1 MEIEFVDPD
10 EIPLEPE
17 QVRFQGVEAEPFT
30 DNRRIRLTINIT
42 PFTQPPDIEI
52 VATNPMGVKVAE
64 TTIIGAPNKQMTLTL
79 HLRGDVSEGKYRFH
93 FSLLYQ
99 EIGIV
104 DRTEIELHLAG
115 SEDSSQQ

>member
-1 MEIEFVDPD
+1 VAD
-10 EIPLEPE
+10 
-17 QVRFQGVEAEPFT
+17 VFT

-52 VATNPMGVKVAE
+52 IATNPMGEKVAE
-64 TTIIGAPNKQMTLTL
+64 STIIGAPNKRMTLTL
-79 HLRGDVSEGKYRFH
+79 HLRGNVSEGKYRFH

-104 DRTEIELHLAG
+104 DRTEIELQLAG
-115 SEDSSQQ
+115 SEDSSSQ

>member
-10 EIPLEPE
+10 EIHLAPE
-17 QVRFQGVEAEPFT
+17 QVRFQGVVADPFS

-52 VATNPMGVKVAE
+52 VATSPMGEEVAE
-64 TTIIGAPNKQMTLTL
+64 TTIIGAPNRRMTLTL
-79 HLRGDVSEGKYRFH
+79 HLRGNVSEGKYRFH
-93 FSLLYQ
+93 FSLMYQ

-104 DRTEIELHLAG
+104 DRTEIELQLAG
-115 SEDSSQQ
+115 SEDISS